1 MAKFLTTSG
10 ISYYIEEVI
19 LGAKSEIFLVSPYLK
34 LSPNLYER
42 LKDADLKNI
51 KINLI
56 YGKDQLHEDQRKLL
70 SELNNLNLY
79 FKNNLHAKCYFN
91 EDMMVI
97 SSMNMYEFSEKNNRE
112 MGVLTT
118 KNKDEELFKEGCDE
132 TASIVSSSEVIRS
145 SKSKLATSQR
155 HIGNIVNENG
165 NCEKSVNIDMDL
177 FERLRQ
183 LRYNISAEEGVPA
196 YVVFDNRSLEHMA
209 IEVPRNNEDFLKI
222 VGVGKRKLEE
232 YGSVFLKEINTYYNK
247 KYSKQ
252 SSGNNNFGF
261 CIRCGTKIYYDP
273 EKPFCKS
280 CYSTWACFNNPDY
293 SEEYCHKCGKHTDS
307 SKNKPLCYSCFK
319 SG

>member
-1 MAKFLTTSG
+1 MAKFLTTNG
-10 ISYYIEEVI
+10 ISFYIEEVI
-19 LGAKSEIFLVSPYLK
+19 VGAKSEIFLVSPYLK
-34 LSPNLYER
+34 LSTNLYER

-56 YGKDQLHEDQRKLL
+56 YGKDDLREDQWKLL
-70 SELNNLNLY
+70 TDLNNLNLF
-79 FKNNLHAKCYFN
+79 FKDNLHAKCYFN

-112 MGVLTT
+112 MGVLIM
-118 KNKDEELFKEGCDE
+118 KNEDEGLFKEGYGE
-132 TASIVSSSEVIRS
+132 TSSIISSSKVMRCSESRLVN
-145 SKSKLATSQR
+145 SQE
-155 HIGNIVNENG
+155 HKENIENENV

-183 LRYNISAEEGVPA
+183 LRYNISLEEGVPA
-196 YVVFDNRSLEHMA
+196 YVVFDNKSLEHMA
-209 IEVPRNNEDFLKI
+209 IEVPRNNDDFLKI

-232 YGSVFLKEINTYYNK
+232 YGSVFLKEINAYCRE

-252 SSGNNNFGF
+252 SNGKNNSGF
-261 CIRCGTKIYYDP
+261 CIRCGTKIHYDL

-280 CYSTWACFNNPDY
+280 CYSTWACFNNTDY

-319 SG
+319 CS

>member
-19 LGAKSEIFLVSPYLK
+19 VGAKSEIFLVSPYLK
-34 LSPNLYER
+34 LSMNLYER

-56 YGKDQLHEDQRKLL
+56 YGKDELREDQWKLL

-112 MGVLTT
+112 MGVHII
-118 KNKDEELFKEGCDE
+118 KNEDEELFKEGYDE
-132 TASIVSSSEVIRS
+132 TSSIISSSEVIRS
-145 SKSKLATSQR
+145 SESKSVPPQEY
-155 HIGNIVNENG
+155 IENVENEGGNY
-165 NCEKSVNIDMDL
+165 EKSANINMDL

-183 LRYNISAEEGVPA
+183 LRYNISVEEGVPA
-196 YVVFDNRSLEHMA
+196 YFVFENRSLEHMA
-209 IEVPRNNEDFLKI
+209 IEVPRNTDDFLKI
-222 VGVGKRKLEE
+222 VGVGKHKLKE
-232 YGSVFLKEINTYYNK
+232 YGSVFLKEINAYCK
-247 KYSKQ
+247 EKYSKQ
-252 SSGNNNFGF
+252 SSGKNNSGF
-261 CIRCGTKIYYDP
+261 CIRCGTKINYDSG
-273 EKPFCKS
+273 KPFCKS
-280 CYSTWACFNNPDY
+280 CYSTWSCFNNPDY
-293 SEEYCHKCGKHTDS
+293 SEEFCHKCGKHTDS

-319 SG
+319 SS